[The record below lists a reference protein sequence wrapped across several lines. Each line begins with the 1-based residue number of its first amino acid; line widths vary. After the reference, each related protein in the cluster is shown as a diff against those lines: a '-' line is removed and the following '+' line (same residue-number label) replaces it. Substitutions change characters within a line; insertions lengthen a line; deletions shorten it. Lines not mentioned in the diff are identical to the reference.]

1 MIETGNA
8 CHPDCFP
15 LFHSLVH
22 ILLGKFGTG
31 PTWMP
36 SAQKNKD
43 SKWKARNAQL
53 PINGNVWVLGSFFVW
68 CFLFSSSMFFPTR
81 SQPTRTGKHLKE
93 LMCKG
98 SLYMVD
104 SNNHVFSDVTLVPLI
119 QSACKMFAKRWLDS
133 WYVSNV
139 CLLTLVQNIWL
150 AEVKKTVHDILSF
163 QSLVLGTCPLT
174 FWWIGADLSPMWSV
188 FFRCDRDRP

>member
-1 MIETGNA
+1 MESKKRTASNYWKCLSPRIIFYLV
-8 CHPDCFP
+8 FP
-15 LFHSLVH
+15 L
-22 ILLGKFGTG
+22 
-31 PTWMP
+31 
-36 SAQKNKD
+36 
-43 SKWKARNAQL
+43 QL
-53 PINGNVWVLGSFFVW
+53 IHV
-68 CFLFSSSMFFPTR
+68 FPTR

-104 SNNHVFSDVTLVPLI
+104 SNNHLFSDVTLVPLI

-133 WYVSNV
+133 RYVSNV

-150 AEVKKTVHDILSF
+150 AEVKKNCSRYLIISISGFRDMSPNN
-163 QSLVLGTCPLT
+163 LVDRC
-174 FWWIGADLSPMWSV
+174 DLSPMWSV

>member
-1 MIETGNA
+1 VESKKRTASNYWKCLSPRIIFYLV
-8 CHPDCFP
+8 FP
-15 LFHSLVH
+15 L
-22 ILLGKFGTG
+22 
-31 PTWMP
+31 
-36 SAQKNKD
+36 
-43 SKWKARNAQL
+43 QL
-53 PINGNVWVLGSFFVW
+53 IHV
-68 CFLFSSSMFFPTR
+68 FPTR

-104 SNNHVFSDVTLVPLI
+104 SNNHLFSDVTLVPLI

-133 WYVSNV
+133 RYVSNV

-174 FWWIGADLSPMWSV
+174 IWWIGATCHPCGL
-188 FFRCDRDRP
+188 FFFGATGTDRKEWRFTHRIMGSCLADFRILGG